1 MITLV
6 PCGNGCYD
14 LIRDSEAVFRVGLS
28 VNRLHRERVYLD
40 LLSSNTEAP
49 AWALFSALRQWAGK
63 PLQVMLDSD
72 HPLIPW
78 LTSGGFVRKRRCLEA
93 EVTVAQLKSPLP
105 EAAPPKMAKSGE
117 RAYLDCCHALYA
129 YYTMT
134 HQPISP
140 LTATFA
146 EFREVLPDTVYYTC
160 CDDRICHYAFVDPDK
175 DAWEVAYVGSRDL
188 QSFSGFA
195 KALVSMVFQKVSH
208 ISFECDDTDPAA
220 MALFDLFRL
229 DWERT
234 FDTFIYP

>member
-14 LIRDSEAVFRVGLS
+14 LIRDGETVFRIGLP
-28 VNRLHRERVYLD
+28 VNQFHREHLYLD
-40 LLSSNTEAP
+40 LLSPAPEAP
-49 AWALFSALRQWAGK
+49 TGELFSALRQWAGM
-63 PLQVMLDSD
+63 PLQVMVDSD

-78 LTSGGFVRKRRCLEA
+78 LLAGGFVRKRRCLEVD
-93 EVTVAQLKSPLP
+93 VTVTQLKSPP
-105 EAAPPKMAKSGE
+105 PKTAPPRMAKSGE

-129 YYTMT
+129 YYSMT

-160 CDDRICHYAFVDPDK
+160 CDDRICHYAFVEPCE
-175 DAWEVAYVGSRDL
+175 DAWELAYVGSQDL
-188 QSFSGFA
+188 RNFSGFA
-195 KALVSMVFQKVSH
+195 GALVTTAFQSVSR
-208 ISFECDDTDPAA
+208 ILFECDDTDPAA
-220 MALFDLFRL
+220 MALSELFRV

>member
-14 LIRDSEAVFRVGLS
+14 LIRDGEAVFRIGLP
-28 VNRLHRERVYLD
+28 VNRFHREHLYLD
-40 LLSSNTEAP
+40 LLSSHTEAP
-49 AWALFSALRQWAGK
+49 AGELFSALRQWSGK

-78 LTSGGFVRKRRCLEA
+78 LISGGFVRKRRCLEA
-93 EVTVAQLKSPLP
+93 TVTVAHLKSPLP
-105 EAAPPKMAKSGE
+105 KTLPPQMAKAGE
-117 RAYLDCCHALYA
+117 GAYLDCCHALYT
-129 YYTMT
+129 YYAMT
-134 HQPISP
+134 HQSISP

-146 EFREVLPDTVYYTC
+146 EFRKVLPETVYYTR
-160 CDDRICHYAFVDPDK
+160 CDGQISHYAFIEPGEDI
-175 DAWEVAYVGSRDL
+175 WEVAYMGSRDL

-195 KALVSMVFQKVSH
+195 GALVSIIFQNVSR
-208 ISFECDDTDPAA
+208 ITFECDDTDPAA
-220 MALFDLFRL
+220 MALFDLFRM

>member
-1 MITLV
+1 MINLV
-6 PCGNGCYD
+6 PCGNDRYD

-49 AWALFSALRQWAGK
+49 AWALFSTLRQWAGK

-78 LTSGGFVRKRRCLEA
+78 LISGGFIRKRRCLEA
-93 EVTVAQLKSPLP
+93 GVTVAQLKSPLS
-105 EAAPPKMAKSGE
+105 ETAPPQMAKSGE
-117 RAYLDCCHALYA
+117 KAYLNCCHALYA

-146 EFREVLPDTVYYTC
+146 EFLSVLPETVYYTC
-160 CDDRICHYAFVDPDK
+160 CDGQITHYAFIEPGEDI
-175 DAWEVAYVGSRDL
+175 WEVAYVGSRDL

-195 KALVSMVFQKVSH
+195 MALVSLIFQKASH

-220 MALFDLFRL
+220 MALSRMFQVS
-229 DWERT
+229 WEKT
-234 FDTFIYP
+234 FDTFIYT